1 MRNVNRIFV
10 SGILNQPQKRTA
22 AEGVIQMEFLLKLM
36 RMGHTILGITA
47 PPPEH
52 ERAYL
57 LGWILSLILVF
68 AFSIGLVLFLVPRVM
83 R

>member
-1 MRNVNRIFV
+1 
-10 SGILNQPQKRTA
+10 
-22 AEGVIQMEFLLKLM
+22 MEFLLKLM

-57 LGWILSLILVF
+57 LGWILSLIF
-68 AFSIGLVLFLVPRVM
+68 MIAFSIGLRALSCPQSHALERPIFLPIQRPLAF
-83 R
+83 RAIT

>member
-1 MRNVNRIFV
+1 MN
-10 SGILNQPQKRTA
+10 
-22 AEGVIQMEFLLKLM
+22 FLLHLM

-57 LGWILSLILVF
+57 LGWIVALLLVVLLTL
-68 AFSIGLVLFLVPRVM
+68 GLMVFLVPRIM

>member
-1 MRNVNRIFV
+1 VEFFLKIMR
-10 SGILNQPQKRTA
+10 L
-22 AEGVIQMEFLLKLM
+22 
-36 RMGHTILGITA
+36 GHTILGITA

-57 LGWILSLILVF
+57 LGWTLSLVLVI
-68 AFSIGLVLFLVPRVM
+68 AFSIGLVFFLVPRIM

>member
-1 MRNVNRIFV
+1 
-10 SGILNQPQKRTA
+10 
-22 AEGVIQMEFLLKLM
+22 MEFLLKLM

-57 LGWILSLILVF
+57 LLWTLSLT
-68 AFSIGLVLFLVPRVM
+68 LFLHSALAWCSFLCLESCARASIFCDSETALL
-83 R
+83 

>member
-1 MRNVNRIFV
+1 V
-10 SGILNQPQKRTA
+10 K
-22 AEGVIQMEFLLKLM
+22 FLLKLM
-36 RMGHTILGITA
+36 RLGHTILGITA

-57 LGWILSLILVF
+57 LGWTLSLLLI
-68 AFSIGLVLFLVPRVM
+68 IGLTVGLLLLLVSRIM

>member
-1 MRNVNRIFV
+1 
-10 SGILNQPQKRTA
+10 
-22 AEGVIQMEFLLKLM
+22 MEFLLKIM
-36 RMGHTILGITA
+36 RLGHTILGITA

-57 LGWILSLILVF
+57 LGWILLLLFVA
-68 AFSIGLVLFLVPRVM
+68 AFSIGLFMFLLPRIM

>member
-1 MRNVNRIFV
+1 VV
-10 SGILNQPQKRTA
+10 SLISRKKELPRKA
-22 AEGVIQMEFLLKLM
+22 PIPMEFLLKLM

-68 AFSIGLVLFLVPRVM
+68 AFGIGLVLFLVPRVM

>member
-1 MRNVNRIFV
+1 MNAGARPV
-10 SGILNQPQKRTA
+10 
-22 AEGVIQMEFLLKLM
+22 EFLLKIM
-36 RMGHTILGITA
+36 RLGHTILGITA

-57 LGWILSLILVF
+57 LGWMLSLIFVI
-68 AFSIGLVLFLVPRVM
+68 AFSIGLVFFLVPRIM

>member
-1 MRNVNRIFV
+1 MR
-10 SGILNQPQKRTA
+10 L
-22 AEGVIQMEFLLKLM
+22 
-36 RMGHTILGITA
+36 GHTILGITA

-57 LGWILSLILVF
+57 LGWTLSLLVVM
-68 AFSIGLVLFLVPRVM
+68 ALSVGLVWFLVPRIM

>member
-1 MRNVNRIFV
+1 VE
-10 SGILNQPQKRTA
+10 A
-22 AEGVIQMEFLLKLM
+22 ALPMKFLLKLM

-57 LGWILSLILVF
+57 LGWILSLVF
-68 AFSIGLVLFLVPRVM
+68 IIAFSIGLVFFLVPRVM

>member
-1 MRNVNRIFV
+1 MNHTE
-10 SGILNQPQKRTA
+10 RT
-22 AEGVIQMEFLLKLM
+22 GVAGGRGTVEFLLTLM

-57 LGWILSLILVF
+57 LGWILSLLLII
-68 AFSIGLVLFLVPRVM
+68 AFTVGVVLFLVPRIM

>member
-1 MRNVNRIFV
+1 V
-10 SGILNQPQKRTA
+10 
-22 AEGVIQMEFLLKLM
+22 EFLLKLM

>member
-1 MRNVNRIFV
+1 
-10 SGILNQPQKRTA
+10 
-22 AEGVIQMEFLLKLM
+22 MEFILKLM

-57 LGWILSLILVF
+57 LGWILSLVF
-68 AFSIGLVLFLVPRVM
+68 IIAFSIGLVFFLVPRVM

>member
-1 MRNVNRIFV
+1 MNHP
-10 SGILNQPQKRTA
+10 GRTGE
-22 AEGVIQMEFLLKLM
+22 EGGPGSVEFLLTLM

-57 LGWILSLILVF
+57 LGWILSLLLII
-68 AFSIGLVLFLVPRVM
+68 AFTIGLLLFLVPRIM
-83 R
+83 G

>member
-1 MRNVNRIFV
+1 
-10 SGILNQPQKRTA
+10 
-22 AEGVIQMEFLLKLM
+22 MEFLLKLM

-57 LGWILSLILVF
+57 LGWILSLLLIVAFTVALVF
-68 AFSIGLVLFLVPRVM
+68 FLVPRIM
-83 R
+83 G

>member
-1 MRNVNRIFV
+1 M
-10 SGILNQPQKRTA
+10 
-22 AEGVIQMEFLLKLM
+22 EGVADPMEFILKLM

-57 LGWILSLILVF
+57 LGWILSLVF
-68 AFSIGLVLFLVPRVM
+68 IIAFSIGLVFFLVPRIM

>member
-1 MRNVNRIFV
+1 MSARDCGV
-10 SGILNQPQKRTA
+10 ILKQPSKITDV
-22 AEGVIQMEFLLKLM
+22 EGVAHPMEVLLKLM

-47 PPPEH
+47 PPPQQ

-57 LGWILSLILVF
+57 LGWILSLIF
-68 AFSIGLVLFLVPRVM
+68 IIAFSIGLVLFLVPRVM

>member
-1 MRNVNRIFV
+1 
-10 SGILNQPQKRTA
+10 
-22 AEGVIQMEFLLKLM
+22 MEFLLKLM

-57 LGWILSLILVF
+57 LGWILSLLLII
-68 AFSIGLVLFLVPRVM
+68 AFTVGLVLFLVPRIM
-83 R
+83 G

>member
-1 MRNVNRIFV
+1 LRNVNRIFV
-10 SGILNQPQKRTA
+10 SGILNQPPKRTA

>member
-1 MRNVNRIFV
+1 VER
-10 SGILNQPQKRTA
+10 GAHP
-22 AEGVIQMEFLLKLM
+22 MEFLLKLM

-57 LGWILSLILVF
+57 VGWILSLIF
-68 AFSIGLVLFLVPRVM
+68 IIAFSIGMVFFLVPRVM

>member
-1 MRNVNRIFV
+1 
-10 SGILNQPQKRTA
+10 
-22 AEGVIQMEFLLKLM
+22 MEFLLKIM
-36 RMGHTILGITA
+36 RLGHTILGITA

-57 LGWILSLILVF
+57 LGWILSLLLII
-68 AFSIGLVLFLVPRVM
+68 AFTFGLLLFLVPRII

>member
-1 MRNVNRIFV
+1 MLNLPTTGFSAGAFTVVN
-10 SGILNQPQKRTA
+10 
-22 AEGVIQMEFLLKLM
+22 FLLHLM

-57 LGWILSLILVF
+57 LGWIVALLLVVLTSL
-68 AFSIGLVLFLVPRVM
+68 GLMLFLVPRIM